1 MNFSEVLGENVTD
14 DDIKSQKNRASLY
27 FWKTDFW
34 NSHGEGGERG
44 RLVRVR
50 NYFLKLKFVGN
61 KANGWISKWVFQ
73 ENKTYQIFRQTNI
86 SYPLIRCVSGGK
98 KFLFFGKFDVPCFLE
113 KPVLRFTILPYYRR
127 IVLGNWNYYRS
138 WVYLLEKICPAVAIS
153 VKNIISKQQ
162 FTTLVHLKK
171 KWKVIEVHLHTKFRK
186 NFIKGKWRSNHKFCR
201 PFQSFLMTHS
211 IGERSLINLGLLEK
225 QWLVCGEIK
234 AFLRGR

>member
-1 MNFSEVLGENVTD
+1 MIILSH
-14 DDIKSQKNRASLY
+14 KKNRAPLY

-61 KANGWISKWVFQ
+61 KANGWISKRVFQ
-73 ENKTYQIFRQTNI
+73 ENKAYQIFRQTNI

-113 KPVLRFTILPYYRR
+113 KSVLRFTILSYYRR
-127 IVLGNWNYYRS
+127 IVLGNWNYCRS
-138 WVYLLEKICPAVAIS
+138 WVYLFEKICPAVAIS

-162 FTTLVHLKK
+162 FTSLVHLKK

-186 NFIKGKWRSNHKFCR
+186 KFINWEMT
-201 PFQSFLMTHS
+201 PQSQVLSS
-211 IGERSLINLGLLEK
+211 ISMFFDDSFNRWTFFDKSWSARKTVTGVWWDKSFFE
-225 QWLVCGEIK
+225 
-234 AFLRGR
+234 GRVDSAP